1 MGTNRSDFKGCR
13 PGKARKPGRKRA
25 QAVKMRRFERPS
37 AMPTA
42 PLPHTAA
49 PAAPE
54 DAPRQD
60 LIYGPDDRPAPPVAF
75 IAALQHLL
83 AILVPIVTPGL
94 LICQALN
101 VSSRDTTLIV
111 SMSLVISGIAT
122 WLQCR
127 RFGPLGAGLLIVQGT
142 SFNFVGPL
150 IAGGSVMVKQG
161 TPVEAVMAAIF
172 GVVIAGSFVEMGV
185 SRILPFVKRL
195 ITPLVTGIVVLL
207 IGLTLIKV
215 GLISMGGGYGAMQNG
230 TFANGENL
238 ILSGLVLGA
247 IIVLNRVPVVW
258 VRSTALVLALVL
270 GYLVA
275 GWMGRLDFTGA
286 REAALFQIPTPLHFG
301 LGFSWSLFVPMLIIY
316 LVTSLEAIG
325 DITATSKVS
334 REPVEGPLW
343 MQRIKGGVL
352 VNGANSL
359 LAGVFNTFPSSVFAQ
374 NNGVI
379 QLTGIASRH
388 VGIWIAGMLIVL
400 GLFPGVA
407 GILQAVPEPVLGG
420 AAMVM
425 FGAVA
430 ASGINILAG
439 IDLDR
444 RALLIIAVSLALGL
458 GVSQV
463 PEILS
468 HLPQAIKNVLESGV
482 ATGGISALLLN
493 WFLPE
498 KK

>member
-1 MGTNRSDFKGCR
+1 MQPASS
-13 PGKARKPGRKRA
+13 A
-25 QAVKMRRFERPS
+25 QS
-37 AMPTA
+37 AS
-42 PLPHTAA
+42 HGVD
-49 PAAPE
+49 
-54 DAPRQD
+54 DAESSRD
-60 LIYGPDDRPAPPVAF
+60 LVYGPNDRPAPMVAF
-75 IAALQHLL
+75 VAAVQHLL
-83 AILVPIVTPGL
+83 AIIVPIVTPGL
-94 LICQALN
+94 LICQALG

-122 WLQCR
+122 FVQCK

-161 TPVEAVMAAIF
+161 TPVETVMAAIF

-215 GLISMGGGYGAMQNG
+215 GLISMGGGYGAMANG
-230 TFANGENL
+230 TFASAQNL
-238 ILSGLVLGA
+238 TLSCLVLGT
-247 IIVLNRVPVVW
+247 IILLNRVPIVW
-258 VRSTALVLALVL
+258 VRSTALVIALVI
-270 GYLVA
+270 GYLA
-275 GWMGRLDFTGA
+275 AAFLGRLDFTGMHQ
-286 REAALFQIPTPLHFG
+286 AALFQIPTPLHFG
-301 LGFSWSLFVPMLIIY
+301 IGFSWSLFIPMLIIY

-325 DITATSKVS
+325 DVTATSKIS
-334 REPVEGPLW
+334 KEPVEGPVW

-379 QLTGIASRH
+379 QITGVASRY
-388 VGIWIAGMLIVL
+388 VGIWIAGMLVVL
-400 GLFPGVA
+400 GLFPVVA
-407 GILQAVPEPVLGG
+407 GALQAVPEPVLGG

-439 IDLDR
+439 IHLDR

-463 PEILS
+463 PDILNS
-468 HLPQAIKNVLESGV
+468 LPHALKNVLESGV
-482 ATGGISALLLN
+482 ATGGICALVMN

>member
-1 MGTNRSDFKGCR
+1 MSQPSRS
-13 PGKARKPGRKRA
+13 
-25 QAVKMRRFERPS
+25 E
-37 AMPTA
+37 
-42 PLPHTAA
+42 L
-49 PAAPE
+49 
-54 DAPRQD
+54 
-60 LIYGPDDRPAPPVAF
+60 LYGPQDRPRPL
-75 IAALQHLL
+75 IALLAAIQHLL
-83 AILVPIVTPGL
+83 AIIVPIVTPGL
-94 LICQALN
+94 LICQALG
-101 VSSRDTTLIV
+101 VSPRDTNLIV

-122 WLQCR
+122 FVQCR
-127 RFGPLGAGLLIVQGT
+127 RFGPFGAGLLIVQGT

-150 IAGGSVMVKQG
+150 IAGGALMVKNG
-161 TPVEAVMAAIF
+161 TPVEAVMAAIV
-172 GVVIAGSFVEMGV
+172 GVVMAGSFVEMGV
-185 SRILPFVKRL
+185 SRVLPFVKRL
-195 ITPLVTGIVVLL
+195 ITPLVTGIVVLM

-215 GLISMGGGYGAMQNG
+215 GLISMGGGFAALGNG

-238 ILSGLVLGA
+238 LLSGTVLA
-247 IIVLNRVPVVW
+247 TIVVLNRIPLRALRSSAIVV
-258 VRSTALVLALVL
+258 ALLL
-270 GYLVA
+270 GYALA
-275 GWMGRLDFTGA
+275 AWLGRLNFTGMH
-286 REAALFQIPTPLHFG
+286 EAAWVQIPLPLHFG
-301 LGFSWSLFVPMLIIY
+301 LGFSWSLFVPLLVIY

-359 LAGVFNTFPSSVFAQ
+359 LAGLFNTFPSSVFAQ

-388 VGIWIAGMLIVL
+388 VGLWIAAILVLL
-400 GLFPGVA
+400 GLFPAVA
-407 GILQAVPEPVLGG
+407 GVIQAVPEPVLGG

-439 IDLDR
+439 VELDR

-458 GVSQV
+458 GISQV
-463 PEILS
+463 PEFLA
-468 HLPQAIKNVLESGV
+468 HMPAGLRAVLESGV
-482 ATGGISALLLN
+482 ATGGLCALLMN

-498 KK
+498 TPKAAD

>member
-1 MGTNRSDFKGCR
+1 MQSAHSGADGAAPIHDLVYGPND
-13 PGKARKPGRKRA
+13 
-25 QAVKMRRFERPS
+25 RPS
-37 AMPTA
+37 
-42 PLPHTAA
+42 
-49 PAAPE
+49 PA
-54 DAPRQD
+54 
-60 LIYGPDDRPAPPVAF
+60 VAF
-75 IAALQHLL
+75 VAALQHLL

-101 VSSRDTTLIV
+101 VPTRDTTLIV

-122 WLQCR
+122 FLQCR

-150 IAGGSVMVKQG
+150 IAGGSLMVKQG
-161 TPVEAVMAAIF
+161 TPVETVMAAIF
-172 GVVIAGSFVEMGV
+172 GVVIAGSFVEMAV
-185 SRILPFVKRL
+185 SRILPFIKRL

-215 GLISMGGGYGAMQNG
+215 GLISMGGGYGAMAKG
-230 TFANGENL
+230 TFASAQNL
-238 ILSGLVLGA
+238 TLSCLVLGT
-247 IIVLNRVPVVW
+247 IVVLNRVPVVW
-258 VRSTALVLALVL
+258 VRSTALVIALAI
-270 GYLVA
+270 GYLA
-275 GWMGRLDFTGA
+275 AAAMGRLDFSGVHQ
-286 REAALFQIPTPLHFG
+286 AALFQIPAPLHFG

-316 LVTSLEAIG
+316 VVTSLEAIG
-325 DITATSKVS
+325 DVTATSKVS
-334 REPVEGPLW
+334 REPVEGPVW

-352 VNGANSL
+352 VNGVNSL
-359 LAGVFNTFPSSVFAQ
+359 IAGVFNTFPSSVFAQ

-388 VGIWIAGMLIVL
+388 VGIWIAAMLVVL
-400 GLFPGVA
+400 GLFPSVA
-407 GILQAVPEPVLGG
+407 GVLQAVPEPVLGG

-439 IDLDR
+439 VALDR

-458 GVSQV
+458 GVAQV
-463 PEILS
+463 PEILAN
-468 HLPQAIKNVLESGV
+468 LPHALQNVLASGV
-482 ATGGISALLLN
+482 ATGGLCALLMN

-498 KK
+498 RR

>member
-1 MGTNRSDFKGCR
+1 MQPASLSQ
-13 PGKARKPGRKRA
+13 PAPH
-25 QAVKMRRFERPS
+25 S
-37 AMPTA
+37 ATD
-42 PLPHTAA
+42 
-49 PAAPE
+49 
-54 DAPRQD
+54 DAPSHD
-60 LIYGPDDRPAPPVAF
+60 LVYGPDDRPAPPVAF
-75 IAALQHLL
+75 VAALQHLL

-94 LICQALN
+94 LICQALG

-122 WLQCR
+122 YVQCK

-172 GVVIAGSFVEMGV
+172 GVVIAGSFVEMGI

-215 GLISMGGGYGAMQNG
+215 GLISMGGGFGAMANG
-230 TFANGENL
+230 TFASAENL
-238 ILSGLVLGA
+238 TLSGLVLGT
-247 IIVLNRVPVVW
+247 IILLNRVPVVW
-258 VRSTALVLALVL
+258 IRSTALVLALAV
-270 GYLVA
+270 GYIA
-275 GWMGRLDFTGA
+275 AASMGRLDFTGA
-286 REAALFQIPTPLHFG
+286 REAALFQIPVPLHFG
-301 LGFSWSLFVPMLIIY
+301 LGFSWALFVPMLIIY

-325 DITATSKVS
+325 DVTATSKVS
-334 REPVEGPLW
+334 KQPVEGPLW

-388 VGIWIAGMLIVL
+388 VGVWIAGMLILL

-407 GILQAVPEPVLGG
+407 GVLQAVPEPVLGG

-439 IDLDR
+439 IHLDR

-468 HLPQAIKNVLESGV
+468 HLPHAVKSVLESGV
-482 ATGGISALLLN
+482 ATGGICALVMN

>member
-1 MGTNRSDFKGCR
+1 MQPAS
-13 PGKARKPGRKRA
+13 PA
-25 QAVKMRRFERPS
+25 Q
-37 AMPTA
+37 
-42 PLPHTAA
+42 
-49 PAAPE
+49 PAAHGA
-54 DAPRQD
+54 DVADSARD
-60 LIYGPDDRPAPPVAF
+60 LVYGPNDRPAPMVAF
-75 IAALQHLL
+75 VAALQHLL
-83 AILVPIVTPGL
+83 AIIVPIVTPGL
-94 LICQALN
+94 LICQALG

-122 WLQCR
+122 FVQCK

-150 IAGGSVMVKQG
+150 IAGGSLMVKQG
-161 TPVEAVMAAIF
+161 TPVETVMAAIF

-215 GLISMGGGYGAMQNG
+215 GLISMGGGYGAMANG
-230 TFANGENL
+230 TFASAENL
-238 ILSGLVLGA
+238 TLSGLVLGT
-247 IIVLNRVPVVW
+247 IILLNRVPIVW
-258 VRSTALVLALVL
+258 VRSTALVIALII
-270 GYLVA
+270 GYLA
-275 GWMGRLDFTGA
+275 AAFLGRLDFTGMHQ
-286 REAALFQIPTPLHFG
+286 AALFQVPTPLHFG
-301 LGFSWSLFVPMLIIY
+301 IGFSWSLFVPMLIIY

-325 DITATSKVS
+325 DVTATSKIS
-334 REPVEGPLW
+334 NEPVEGPVW

-379 QLTGIASRH
+379 QITGVASRY
-388 VGIWIAGMLIVL
+388 VGIWIAGMLVVL
-400 GLFPGVA
+400 GLFPVVA
-407 GILQAVPEPVLGG
+407 GVLQAVPEPVLGG

-439 IDLDR
+439 VHLDR

-463 PEILS
+463 PDILNS
-468 HLPQAIKNVLESGV
+468 LPHALKNVLESGV
-482 ATGGISALLLN
+482 ATGGICALVMN

>member
-1 MGTNRSDFKGCR
+1 MQPASS
-13 PGKARKPGRKRA
+13 A
-25 QAVKMRRFERPS
+25 PS
-37 AMPTA
+37 AA
-42 PLPHTAA
+42 HGADAA
-49 PAAPE
+49 EAA
-54 DAPRQD
+54 RD
-60 LIYGPDDRPAPPVAF
+60 LVYGPNDRPAPMVAF
-75 IAALQHLL
+75 VAALQHLL
-83 AILVPIVTPGL
+83 AIIVPIVTPGL
-94 LICQALN
+94 LICQALG

-122 WLQCR
+122 FVQCK

-150 IAGGSVMVKQG
+150 IAGGSLMVKQG
-161 TPVEAVMAAIF
+161 TPVETVMAAIF
-172 GVVIAGSFVEMGV
+172 GVVIAGSFIEMGV

-215 GLISMGGGYGAMQNG
+215 GLISMGGGYGAMAKG
-230 TFANGENL
+230 TFASAENL
-238 ILSGLVLGA
+238 TLSGLVLGT
-247 IIVLNRVPVVW
+247 IILLNRVPIVW
-258 VRSTALVLALVL
+258 VRSTALVIALL
-270 GYLVA
+270 IGYLA
-275 GWMGRLDFTGA
+275 AAFLGRLDFTGMHQ
-286 REAALFQIPTPLHFG
+286 AALFQVPTPLHFG
-301 LGFSWSLFVPMLIIY
+301 IGFSWALFVPMLIIY

-325 DITATSKVS
+325 DVTATSKIS
-334 REPVEGPLW
+334 NEPVEGPVW

-379 QLTGIASRH
+379 QITGVASRH
-388 VGIWIAGMLIVL
+388 VGIWIAGMLVVL
-400 GLFPGVA
+400 GLFPVVA
-407 GILQAVPEPVLGG
+407 GVLQAVPEPVLGG

-439 IDLDR
+439 VHLDR

-463 PEILS
+463 PDILNS
-468 HLPQAIKNVLESGV
+468 LPHALKNVLESGV
-482 ATGGISALLLN
+482 ATGGICALVMN